1 MNRAAA
7 LAIRDL
13 DTSLARTGEF
23 VTLAR
28 LHDAP
33 DGDQV
38 AFKAENVP
46 AKVIRSSPQ
55 EVYGTFP
62 NSTVILSP
70 SRLAVRQW
78 PQPPRRDDRVW
89 IGGCVGVV
97 ESVVEQRIGGDVVRY
112 VMECKS

>member
-1 MNRAAA
+1 VNRAAA

-13 DTSLARTGEF
+13 DVSLERIGEL

-38 AFKAENVP
+38 AFKAERVP
-46 AKVIRSSPQ
+46 AKVIRVSPQ
-55 EVYGTFP
+55 ELTGTFP

-78 PQPPRRDDRVW
+78 PIPPRKDDRIW
-89 IGGCVGVV
+89 IGGCVGVI
-97 ESVVEQRIGGDVVRY
+97 ESVVEQRVGGDVVRY
-112 VMECKS
+112 TMECRS